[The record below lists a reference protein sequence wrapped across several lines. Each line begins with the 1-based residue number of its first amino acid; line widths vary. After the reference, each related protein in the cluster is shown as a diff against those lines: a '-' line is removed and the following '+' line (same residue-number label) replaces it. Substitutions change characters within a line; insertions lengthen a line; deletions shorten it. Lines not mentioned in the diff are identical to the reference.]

1 MQTHRAVSILTSEAL
16 IHLTFEEPAIP
27 NRITITFQGGWVG
40 TKFRVEVSWFMES
53 MDMLEWQTWTHIHSR
68 M

>member
-1 MQTHRAVSILTSEAL
+1 
-16 IHLTFEEPAIP
+16 IHLTFEEPVIP

-40 TKFRVEVSWFMES
+40 TKFRVEVSWLMES
-53 MDMLEWQTWTHIHSR
+53 MDRLEWQTWTHIHSR